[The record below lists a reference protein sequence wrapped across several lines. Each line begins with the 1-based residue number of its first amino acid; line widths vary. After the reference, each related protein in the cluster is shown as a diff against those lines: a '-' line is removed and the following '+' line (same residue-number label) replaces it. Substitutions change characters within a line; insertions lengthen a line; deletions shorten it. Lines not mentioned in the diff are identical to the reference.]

1 MVCNDTRCLQLGF
14 TLQGKK
20 PNINIPKRRF
30 DIKPS
35 SNEEVNHPVVLIFHV
50 ACLYAQNQAKEAEI
64 GKLEQMQVK
73 AVLSRDTTS
82 LLKLWYKNFIVN
94 SPENVIVLA
103 GKTATFYHT

>member
-1 MVCNDTRCLQLGF
+1 MQLGF

-35 SNEEVNHPVVLIFHV
+35 SNEEVNYHRSINLSC
-50 ACLYAQNQAKEAEI
+50 ACLYAQNQVIEAEI
-64 GKLEQMQVK
+64 GKLEQIEVK
-73 AVLSRDTTS
+73 ALLSRNTTT
-82 LLKLWYKNFIVN
+82 LLKLWDRNFIVN